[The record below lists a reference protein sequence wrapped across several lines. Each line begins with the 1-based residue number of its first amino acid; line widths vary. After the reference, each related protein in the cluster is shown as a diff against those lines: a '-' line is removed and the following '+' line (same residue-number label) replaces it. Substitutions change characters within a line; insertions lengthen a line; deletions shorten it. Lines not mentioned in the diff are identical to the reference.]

1 MKIEALH
8 IGMRVRHPEYGVGE
22 VKSIGGQM
30 ADVRFDDSTRTV
42 SPEGAGLT
50 VADTQVTL
58 NNLEL
63 PLPQLIEH
71 VVEATV
77 KELGLEKAESFI
89 AQLGAR
95 WHGGKVVLHPADP
108 TLQTKELPLEVF
120 FHKIVMMRN
129 QLRVLEQKLNGHPQL
144 SDGEKVELQQ
154 YITRCYGSM
163 TTFNLLF
170 KSKEEQF
177 RSEG

>member
-1 MKIEALH
+1 MKIETLH

-50 VADTQVTL
+50 VVDTQVTL
-58 NNLEL
+58 NHLEL
-63 PLPQLIEH
+63 PLPFLIEQ

-89 AQLGAR
+89 AQLGVR
-95 WHGGKVVLHPADP
+95 WHGGKMVLHPADP

-129 QLRVLEQKLNGHPQL
+129 QLRVMEQKINAHPQM
-144 SDGEKVELQQ
+144 SDADKVDLQQ
-154 YITRCYGSM
+154 HLTKCYGSM

-170 KSKEEQF
+170 KEKTDQF
-177 RSEG
+177 